1 MINISFALSYLQ
13 AYIILANI
21 LSFMLFGYDKLKSL
35 KSSKKTRRV
44 SENKLLLSSFIGGSI
59 GSILAMMMFR
69 HKIKKPSFLIKFF
82 LIVVIQTVIFY
93 ILIKKLI

>member
-44 SENKLLLSSFIGGSI
+44 SENKLLLSSFVGGSI
-59 GSILAMMMFR
+59 GSILAMIMF
-69 HKIKKPSFLIKFF
+69 SCLN
-82 LIVVIQTVIFY
+82 
-93 ILIKKLI
+93 